1 MEEQARHLREL
12 FSAHRNASERRAKS
26 FTVTSGKGGVGK
38 SNLALNLSLA
48 FAELGRKVFLVDAD
62 VHLANL
68 DVLLGMKPDRTLRDF
83 VLGECPLEEVIVQG
97 PMGLS
102 LVPASS
108 GVTEL
113 LMAEDRTWARL
124 EEALTAIEEEAD
136 VVVVDTAAGLS
147 RGVLDMAL
155 STDDVVVVTTP
166 EPTAVVDAYAMVK
179 VISSQRE
186 EVPIHLVINRV
197 RSQSEA
203 EEVFG
208 KLNQVI
214 KHFLGLKVMF
224 SGFVLEDPR
233 VSKAV
238 AEQRPFLLAYPGSKA
253 SSCVRRMARRLSG
266 MPEERKGS
274 WIRRLSILRNKGGM
288 EL

>member
-12 FSAHRNASERRAKS
+12 FSAHRSTSVRTAKS
-26 FTVTSGKGGVGK
+26 LTVTSGKGGVGK

-68 DVLLGMKPDRTLRDF
+68 DVLLGVKPKRTLRDF
-83 VLGECPLEEVIVQG
+83 VLGECPLDEVFLDG
-97 PMGLS
+97 PMGMR

-113 LMAEDRTWARL
+113 LMAEDWAWARL
-124 EEALTAIEEEAD
+124 GEALRTIEEEAD
-136 VVVVDTAAGLS
+136 LIVVDTAAGLS
-147 RGVLDMAL
+147 KGVLDMAL

-186 EVPIHLVINRV
+186 GAIIHLVINRV
-197 RSQSEA
+197 KSQSEA

-214 KHFLGLKVMF
+214 RHFLGLKVLF
-224 SGFVLEDPR
+224 SGFILEDSCVP
-233 VSKAV
+233 KAV
-238 AEQRPFLLAYPGSKA
+238 AKQRPFLLEYPNSKA
-253 SSCVRRMARRLSG
+253 SSCLRRMARRFLG
-266 MPEERKGS
+266 MPEERRGS
-274 WIRRLSILRNKGGM
+274 WMRRLSKLRSKGGM
-288 EL
+288 EP